1 MAAPELSSSM
11 RRSDISICRD
21 LDTKHRSH
29 SVLTREVVLCR
40 DMGHFAPTETSH
52 DKILS
57 LLVFH
62 KELLLHVSRPL
73 HWDRDHVVILNGN
86 LC

>member
-1 MAAPELSSSM
+1 
-11 RRSDISICRD
+11 
-21 LDTKHRSH
+21 
-29 SVLTREVVLCR
+29 LCR
-40 DMGHFAPTETSH
+40 DMGHFHPTETSH
-52 DKILS
+52 DKISL

-73 HWDRDHVVILNGN
+73 HWDSDHVVILNDN